1 MSGEKSVMQNN
12 AEQEL
17 IAMAQ
22 KKARELLASDNPP
35 PSLVLYYCKKGDTM
49 EELEKE
55 RLITNNELNRRK
67 ADAIQAA
74 NDSKNVAEAAL
85 EAMSRYRR

>member
-1 MSGEKSVMQNN
+1 
-12 AEQEL
+12 
-17 IAMAQ
+17 
-22 KKARELLASDNPP
+22 
-35 PSLVLYYCKKGDTM
+35 M

-55 RLITNNELNRRK
+55 RLITNNELNRRR